1 VQVRRDS
8 ASKSCSRNGAR
19 AKLVQMELVCVA
31 CRLIQPRGAH
41 CTDCGD
47 KQLVEPS
54 HLTVEVVTG
63 VTALAKP
70 PATGWR
76 DSVAVSL
83 TALAVCA
90 GLIGGFLLAGPWG
103 GLLGVTAATVGG
115 YNKQFWRAAFTRRPR
130 VAAIALLPPPVAD
143 TFEGVVKAHSQRLAD
158 NAVAI
163 GTTYL
168 FDADVIARRVR
179 AVPFWLIAGERRIL
193 IDGAIRL
200 SRPLSTF
207 GSHARALRE
216 LAKLG
221 LPIRRGDRSRVQ
233 MIEIVLRP
241 DDRITAAGTLASIHV
256 ADDGGYRDNLVE
268 ALHGDPG
275 QPTTVISRD

>member
-1 VQVRRDS
+1 
-8 ASKSCSRNGAR
+8 
-19 AKLVQMELVCVA
+19 MELVCIA
-31 CRLIQPRGAH
+31 CRLIQPRGDQ

-47 KQLVEPS
+47 KQLVVPS
-54 HLTVEVVTG
+54 HLTVEIVTG

-70 PATGWR
+70 AATGWR
-76 DSVAVSL
+76 DSVAVTL
-83 TALAVCA
+83 TALAICG

-103 GLLGVTAATVGG
+103 GLFGVTAATVGG

-163 GTTYL
+163 ATTYL
-168 FDADVIARRVR
+168 FDADVIARRVS
-179 AVPFWLIAGERRIL
+179 AVPFWLITGERRIL
-193 IDGAIRL
+193 IDGAIRI
-200 SRPLSTF
+200 SRTLPTF
-207 GSHARALRE
+207 GSHARALKE

-221 LPIRRGDRSRVQ
+221 LPIRRVDRPRIQ
-233 MIEIVLRP
+233 MIETVLRP
-241 DDRITAAGTLASIHV
+241 DARITASGTLTSIQV
-256 ADDGGYRDNLVE
+256 ADDGGYRDNLVD

-275 QPTTVISRD
+275 QPTVVVSR